1 MPATTMVTASVVLL
15 ILLATAVTLLTAVV
29 VADDTG
35 YLQYGNLNGYFYVF
49 SDTSGLSIYDPVAQT
64 VVKNIPDTA
73 QQWGD
78 AVFIRDQAQIKH
90 YAFIADTGDPAATP
104 GNAYGKMYVYDTELQ
119 KLVSRVDIGL
129 RPVRVYAVPQRDE
142 VHVFLKDGVSCVATI
157 CGLSMLL
164 PSPGPSPGPP
174 PPRALLFC
182 RCGCIWTA
190 KGTSTC
196 STRRRCGI
204 VAPRPPPVIRSEPRA
219 ETKRGTLC

>member
-1 MPATTMVTASVVLL
+1 M
-15 ILLATAVTLLTAVV
+15 
-29 VADDTG
+29 
-35 YLQYGNLNGYFYVF
+35 NGYFYVF

-90 YAFIADTGDPAATP
+90 YAFIADTGDPAAAP

-142 VHVFLKDGVSCVATI
+142 VH
-157 CGLSMLL
+157 
-164 PSPGPSPGPP
+164 
-174 PPRALLFC
+174 LFF
-182 RCGCIWTA
+182 
-190 KGTSTC
+190 
-196 STRRRCGI
+196 
-204 VAPRPPPVIRSEPRA
+204 
-219 ETKRGTLC
+219 

>member
-1 MPATTMVTASVVLL
+1 MPVKTMVTAFVVLV
-15 ILLATAVTLLTAVV
+15 IFLATAVTLLTAVV

-90 YAFIADTGDPAATP
+90 YAFIADTGDPAAAP

-142 VHVFLKDGVSCVATI
+142 VHLFFDGVCCVATTTVNP
-157 CGLSMLL
+157 CFSL
-164 PSPGPSPGPP
+164 PRAL
-174 PPRALLFC
+174 PRALLLLPV
-182 RCGCIWTA
+182 RCCLVGVGA
-190 KGTSTC
+190 SGRPRGL
-196 STRRRCGI
+196 RRVPHVVGAVPQLHGR
-204 VAPRPPPVIRSEPRA
+204 RP
-219 ETKRGTLC
+219 